1 MPAASPAGIRRTTR
15 STSLRPARWSRRPS
29 RRAATSTRG
38 VSSRASSSSRARIV
52 SIVTCVAPRP
62 TSRPSSAATRRG
74 CRWCRCSTATR
85 TRSRSSARR
94 SACPSSRWA
103 WTTSASRVRAPPSII
118 TTVSTPPRSPGP
130 RRSSWAADAR
140 AARRAVPG
148 VRRHGMIRARM
159 STLTESR
166 KRELRRDLEAILG
179 AGAVLSDPDELLVY
193 ESDGLTLFRALADF
207 VVFPTSAEHVSAIG
221 KLANREGLP
230 FVARGAGT
238 GLSGGCLP
246 AEGGIV
252 ISLMRMS
259 RVLEVDYDNQFAVVE
274 PGLVNLHLSWK
285 VGPRGYY
292 YAPDPS
298 SQQACTVGGN
308 IANNSGGPH
317 TLKYGVT
324 VNHVLGLEV
333 VLPDGEVMWLG
344 GKTREA
350 QGYDMAGLFVGSE
363 GTFGIATK
371 IIVRIL
377 RQSQAVKTVLA
388 VFNTIEE
395 ASEAVSAVIA
405 RGLIPAAME
414 MIDQTTIGAVEDAFG
429 CGYPRDAAAAL
440 LIELDG
446 LQHGMD
452 AQAER
457 VMAACRDCGARDV
470 RVARDEAERQL
481 LWKGRKSAFGA
492 YGRISPAYMVMDG
505 VIPRTRLPEVL
516 RRVNE
521 IVGAH
526 ELRVGNVF
534 HAGDGN
540 LHPNLLYDP
549 RRPGEVAR
557 VVTAGGEIL
566 KVCADVGGSISGEH
580 GIGLEKMDYMS
591 LIFTEADLGFMRAL
605 REAFNPRGLCN

>member
-1 MPAASPAGIRRTTR
+1 MAE
-15 STSLRPARWSRRPS
+15 L
-29 RRAATSTRG
+29 
-38 VSSRASSSSRARIV
+38 
-52 SIVTCVAPRP
+52 
-62 TSRPSSAATRRG
+62 
-74 CRWCRCSTATR
+74 
-85 TRSRSSARR
+85 
-94 SACPSSRWA
+94 
-103 WTTSASRVRAPPSII
+103 
-118 TTVSTPPRSPGP
+118 
-130 RRSSWAADAR
+130 D
-140 AARRAVPG
+140 AARKQALR
-148 VRRHGMIRARM
+148 
-159 STLTESR
+159 
-166 KRELRRDLEAILG
+166 RELEGLLG
-179 AGAVLSDPDELLVY
+179 KGAVLSEPEELLVY
-193 ESDGLTLFRALADF
+193 ESDGLVLFRALADF
-207 VVFPTSAEHVSAIG
+207 IVFPTSTEQVSLVV

-246 AEGGIV
+246 AEGGLV
-252 ISLMRMS
+252 ISLMRMN
-259 RVLEVDYDNQFAVVE
+259 RVLEVDYENHIAVVE
-274 PGLVNLHLSWK
+274 PGVVNLHLSWA
-285 VGPRGYY
+285 VGPKGFY

-333 VLPDGEVMWLG
+333 VLPDGEIMWLG
-344 GKTREA
+344 GRTREA
-350 QGYDMAGLFVGSE
+350 QGYDMPGLFVGSE
-363 GTFGIATK
+363 GTYGIATK
-371 IIVRIL
+371 IVVRIL

-388 VFNTIEE
+388 VFNTIEQ

-446 LQHGMD
+446 LREGMD

-505 VIPRTRLPEVL
+505 VIPRTKLPEVL
-516 RRVNE
+516 RRVND
-521 IVGAH
+521 IVAAH
-526 ELRVGNVF
+526 GLRVGNVF

-540 LHPNLLYDP
+540 LHPNILYDP
-549 RRPGEVAR
+549 RIPGEEAR
-557 VVTAGGEIL
+557 VVEAGGEIL

-580 GIGLEKMDYMS
+580 GIGLEKVDYMS
-591 LIFTEADLGFMRAL
+591 LIFSEADLAFMRSL
-605 REAFNPRGLCN
+605 REAFNPRNLCNPGKIFPSRKACGESGPAYRPHPIEEKGLAQRF

>member
-1 MPAASPAGIRRTTR
+1 MAD
-15 STSLRPARWSRRPS
+15 LD
-29 RRAATSTRG
+29 
-38 VSSRASSSSRARIV
+38 
-52 SIVTCVAPRP
+52 
-62 TSRPSSAATRRG
+62 
-74 CRWCRCSTATR
+74 
-85 TRSRSSARR
+85 SARKQALR
-94 SACPSSRWA
+94 
-103 WTTSASRVRAPPSII
+103 
-118 TTVSTPPRSPGP
+118 
-130 RRSSWAADAR
+130 
-140 AARRAVPG
+140 
-148 VRRHGMIRARM
+148 
-159 STLTESR
+159 
-166 KRELRRDLEAILG
+166 RELESLLG
-179 AGAVLSDPDELLVY
+179 KGAVLSEPEELLVY
-193 ESDGLTLFRALADF
+193 ESDGLVLFRALADF
-207 VVFPTSAEHVSAIG
+207 VVFPTSTEQVSEIV
-221 KLANREGLP
+221 KLANREGMP

-246 AEGGIV
+246 AEGGLV
-252 ISLMRMS
+252 ISLMRMN
-259 RVLEVDYDNQFAVVE
+259 RVLEVDYDNHIAVVE
-274 PGLVNLHLSWK
+274 PGLVNLHLSWA
-285 VGPRGYY
+285 VGPKGFY

-344 GKTREA
+344 GKTRES

-371 IIVRIL
+371 IVVRIL
-377 RQSQAVKTVLA
+377 KQSQAVKTVLA
-388 VFNTIEE
+388 VFDSIEQ

-405 RGLIPAAME
+405 KGLIPAAME
-414 MIDQTTIGAVEDAFG
+414 MIDQVTIGAVEDAFG

-446 LQHGMD
+446 LSLGMD

-521 IVGAH
+521 IASAH
-526 ELRVGNVF
+526 GLRVGNVF

-540 LHPNLLYDP
+540 LHPNILYDP
-549 RRPGEVAR
+549 RNPGEEAR
-557 VVTAGGEIL
+557 VVEAGGEIL

-591 LIFTEADLGFMRAL
+591 LIFTEADLDFMRRL
-605 REAFNPRGLCN
+605 REAFNPRNLCNPGKIFPSRKACGESGPAYRPHPIEEKGLAQRF

>member
-1 MPAASPAGIRRTTR
+1 MAELDVARKQA
-15 STSLRPARWSRRPS
+15 LR
-29 RRAATSTRG
+29 
-38 VSSRASSSSRARIV
+38 
-52 SIVTCVAPRP
+52 
-62 TSRPSSAATRRG
+62 
-74 CRWCRCSTATR
+74 
-85 TRSRSSARR
+85 
-94 SACPSSRWA
+94 
-103 WTTSASRVRAPPSII
+103 
-118 TTVSTPPRSPGP
+118 
-130 RRSSWAADAR
+130 
-140 AARRAVPG
+140 
-148 VRRHGMIRARM
+148 
-159 STLTESR
+159 
-166 KRELRRDLEAILG
+166 RELEGLLG
-179 AGAVLSDPDELLVY
+179 KGAVLSEPEELLVY
-193 ESDGLTLFRALADF
+193 ESDGLVLFRALADF
-207 VVFPTSAEHVSAIG
+207 IVFPTSTEQVSAVV

-246 AEGGIV
+246 AEGGLV
-252 ISLMRMS
+252 ISLMRMN
-259 RVLEVDYDNQFAVVE
+259 RVLEVDYDNHIAVVE
-274 PGLVNLHLSWK
+274 PGLVNLHLSWA
-285 VGPRGYY
+285 VGPKGFS

-333 VLPDGEVMWLG
+333 VLPDGEIMWLG
-344 GKTREA
+344 GRTREA

-388 VFNTIEE
+388 VFNTIEQ

-446 LQHGMD
+446 LREGMD

-505 VIPRTRLPEVL
+505 VIPRTKLPEVL
-516 RRVNE
+516 RRVND
-521 IVGAH
+521 IVAAH
-526 ELRVGNVF
+526 GLRVGNVF

-540 LHPNLLYDP
+540 LHPNILYDP
-549 RRPGEVAR
+549 RKPGEEAR
-557 VVTAGGEIL
+557 VVEAGGEIL

-580 GIGLEKMDYMS
+580 GIGLEKVDYMS
-591 LIFTEADLGFMRAL
+591 LIFSEADLAFMRSL
-605 REAFNPRGLCN
+605 REAFNPRNLCNPGKIFPSRKACGESGPAYRPHPIEEKGLAQRF

>member
-1 MPAASPAGIRRTTR
+1 M
-15 STSLRPARWSRRPS
+15 
-29 RRAATSTRG
+29 
-38 VSSRASSSSRARIV
+38 
-52 SIVTCVAPRP
+52 
-62 TSRPSSAATRRG
+62 
-74 CRWCRCSTATR
+74 
-85 TRSRSSARR
+85 
-94 SACPSSRWA
+94 
-103 WTTSASRVRAPPSII
+103 
-118 TTVSTPPRSPGP
+118 
-130 RRSSWAADAR
+130 
-140 AARRAVPG
+140 
-148 VRRHGMIRARM
+148 
-159 STLTESR
+159 
-166 KRELRRDLEAILG
+166 
-179 AGAVLSDPDELLVY
+179 
-193 ESDGLTLFRALADF
+193 
-207 VVFPTSAEHVSAIG
+207 
-221 KLANREGLP
+221 KLANREGMP

-246 AEGGIV
+246 AEGGLV
-252 ISLMRMS
+252 ISLMRMN
-259 RVLEVDYDNQFAVVE
+259 RVLEVDYDNHIAVVE
-274 PGLVNLHLSWK
+274 PGLVNLHLSWA
-285 VGPRGYY
+285 VGPKGFY

-344 GKTREA
+344 GKTRES

-371 IIVRIL
+371 IVVRIL
-377 RQSQAVKTVLA
+377 KQSQAVKTVLA
-388 VFNTIEE
+388 VFDSIEQ

-405 RGLIPAAME
+405 KGLIPAAME
-414 MIDQTTIGAVEDAFG
+414 MIDQVTIGAVEDAFG

-446 LQHGMD
+446 LSLGMD

-521 IVGAH
+521 IASAH
-526 ELRVGNVF
+526 GLRVGNVF

-540 LHPNLLYDP
+540 LHPNILYDP
-549 RRPGEVAR
+549 RNPGEEAR
-557 VVTAGGEIL
+557 VVEAGGEIL

-591 LIFTEADLGFMRAL
+591 LIFTEADLDFMRRL
-605 REAFNPRGLCN
+605 REAFNPRNLCNPGKIFPSRKACGESGPAYRPHPIEEKGLAQRF